1 MPEDASVHTPDTLLG
16 LRPRI
21 CKLGGP
27 VHREDLCQDVCV
39 KLIRKEREGRAP
51 IRDPRL
57 VFHIA
62 RQADIDMRR
71 RENRRSHDP
80 LPDDEC
86 VSHEVDPSWDFEQRE
101 LLDRLSEAL
110 GKLDPNQ
117 SEAIKAHHILGE
129 TDQQTSLRLGVPI
142 ETLRTRRKA
151 GSKKLKERLK
161 DLNC

>member
-1 MPEDASVHTPDTLLG
+1 M
-16 LRPRI
+16 
-21 CKLGGP
+21 
-27 VHREDLCQDVCV
+27 
-39 KLIRKEREGRAP
+39 EREGRAP

-86 VSHEVDPSWDFEQRE
+86 VSREVDPSLAYERSE
-101 LLDRLSEAL
+101 LRDRVSKAL
-110 GKLDPNQ
+110 GKLDPK
-117 SEAIKAHHILGE
+117 EYDAITAHLERGE
-129 TDQQTSLRLGVPI
+129 SDQQTSLRLGVPI

-151 GSKKLKERLK
+151 GLKKLKELFK
-161 DLNC
+161 DSN